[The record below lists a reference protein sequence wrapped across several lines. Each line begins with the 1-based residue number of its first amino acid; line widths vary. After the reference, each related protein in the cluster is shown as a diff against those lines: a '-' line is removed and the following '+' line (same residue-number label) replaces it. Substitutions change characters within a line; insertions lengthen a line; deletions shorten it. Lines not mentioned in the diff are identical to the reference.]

1 MGLEMN
7 SPAQTKEKL
16 ERAALNLFLRQGVDG
31 TSMRDLVKQAGFSLG
46 AFYNHFENKEELAW
60 ALFSD
65 AWYSM
70 GIEMRRRVRAESDFY
85 AQLRAVTD
93 FMFELYDQDPDLIG
107 YAFLTRHRYIM
118 RVNVR
123 LPNPHIVVRVF
134 MATAISRGIAR
145 KMDVEVA
152 TQFVM
157 GAVIQMIDARLLG
170 LVKGSLK
177 SRSKEVAD
185 TLYRALKA

>member
-1 MGLEMN
+1 
-7 SPAQTKEKL
+7 
-16 ERAALNLFLRQGVDG
+16 
-31 TSMRDLVKQAGFSLG
+31 
-46 AFYNHFENKEELAW
+46 
-60 ALFSD
+60 
-65 AWYSM
+65 
-70 GIEMRRRVRAESDFY
+70 
-85 AQLRAVTD
+85 
-93 FMFELYDQDPDLIG
+93 
-107 YAFLTRHRYIM
+107 
-118 RVNVR
+118 
-123 LPNPHIVVRVF
+123 